1 MRGIMIGDTHATNR
15 IGYNNHHTFNRGI
28 GSHLWLRNEMDIMR
42 LGIDVTHDFIFE
54 VEKAETT
61 SNTAEVNTWDNAKV

>member
-1 MRGIMIGDTHATNR
+1 MLQIVLDIIIIILLIGVLGR
-15 IGYNNHHTFNRGI
+15 IY
-28 GSHLWLRNEMDIMR
+28 WLRNEMDIIR

>member
-1 MRGIMIGDTHATNR
+1 MLQIVLDIIIIILLIGVLGR
-15 IGYNNHHTFNRGI
+15 IY
-28 GSHLWLRNEMDIMR
+28 WLRNEMDIMR

-54 VEKAETT
+54 VEKARTT

>member
-1 MRGIMIGDTHATNR
+1 MLQIVLDIIIIILLIGVLGR
-15 IGYNNHHTFNRGI
+15 IY
-28 GSHLWLRNEMDIMR
+28 WLRNEMDIMR

-54 VEKAETT
+54 VFEVEKAETT